1 MIDIGVNF
9 INKRMASKQTAL
21 INQAKTVG
29 VTGIIA
35 TGTTLSN
42 SIKTADLVKKHKGYL
57 YMTAGVHPHY
67 ASEWSNKHRETIIE
81 LAKNDYVV
89 AIGECGLDFDRM
101 HSPKEV
107 QIDVFRKQLDIA
119 RELDLPVF
127 LHERAAVE
135 DFLKVF
141 EDYTDLI
148 ERSIVHC
155 FTGNKETLQKY
166 LDLGF
171 MIGITGWV
179 ADNRRGEP
187 LREALQICP
196 LDRICI
202 ETDAPFLTPHNLPH
216 RPSHNEP
223 KYLPYVAKK
232 LAEVKGVDVEEVIER
247 TKENTIRFFNLK
259 R

>member
-9 INKRMASKQTAL
+9 INKRMAGKQSSI
-21 INQAKTVG
+21 INKAKEVG
-29 VTGIIA
+29 VTNIIC
-35 TGTTLSN
+35 TGTTLQN
-42 SIKTADLVKKHKGYL
+42 SIKSAELVEKNKGYL
-57 YMTAGVHPHY
+57 YTTAGVHPHY
-67 ASEWSNKHRETIIE
+67 ASEWSDKHRETIMD
-81 LAKNDYVV
+81 LAKKVYVV

-119 RELDLPVF
+119 RELKMPVF

-135 DFLKVF
+135 DFLLVF
-141 EDYTDLI
+141 EDYKDLI

-179 ADNRRGEP
+179 TDKRRGDE
-187 LREALQICP
+187 LREALSICP
-196 LDRICI
+196 IERICI

-223 KYLPYVAKK
+223 KYLPYVAQKI
-232 LAEVKGVDVEEVIER
+232 AEVKGLTVEEVVEQ
-247 TKENTIRFFNLK
+247 TKLNTIRLFNLK
-259 R
+259 S